1 MSISVLSNPFPFYTS
16 KEKQKKI
23 KILKFIISFSFPF
36 VFRVRNNSV
45 RREDIIEPLADH
57 IKKKFPEIKVDL
69 DNPEACMVVEV
80 IRTNCCIGVVEN
92 YFGRAKYNLVELA
105 QKSK

>member
-1 MSISVLSNPFPFYTS
+1 M
-16 KEKQKKI
+16 
-23 KILKFIISFSFPF
+23 
-36 VFRVRNNSV
+36 RNNSV
-45 RREDIIEPLADH
+45 RREEIIEPLADH
-57 IKKKFPEIKVDL
+57 IKTKFPEIKVDL

-105 QKSK
+105 QKSKVKIEVTM